1 MSSASQNKL
10 HATKFEDLI
19 RRRGRI
25 VKWQEAIVCS
35 CWNLDSGQ
43 PQYDCNACKGLGYT
57 YANPIEDLALV
68 MSVTHNK
75 EFEEYAG
82 VFEVGDA
89 VMTVGYRV
97 PEVHPVT
104 GNVITTVEGRK
115 NPIFH
120 VGMYDLITLTD
131 DEYKTSEILI
141 KDTPIY
147 GREADTVLNED
158 VVEVLS
164 VSKSDPLTGDITK
177 YKIGED
183 FEVEKNK
190 IKWVGVNQPMSGEQY
205 AVQYTHRPMFTVL
218 TQLPTP
224 RYQDGQDLPKKVVLR
239 YRVGGFD
246 RR

>member
-1 MSSASQNKL
+1 MSASQNRL

-25 VKWQEAIVCS
+25 VKWQEAIICS

-43 PQYDCNACKGLGYT
+43 PQYGCQACKGLGYT
-57 YANPIEDLALV
+57 YAQPIEDLALV

-75 EFEEYAG
+75 EFEESAG

-89 VMTVGYRV
+89 IMTVGLRV

-115 NPIFH
+115 NPLFH

-147 GREADTVLNED
+147 EREADTLINED
-158 VVEVLS
+158 VVDVLS
-164 VSKSDPLTGDITK
+164 VSKSDPITGDITK
-177 YKIGED
+177 YKLNED
-183 FEVEKNK
+183 FEVDGNK

-205 AVQYTHRPMFTVL
+205 SVQYTHRPMFTVL

-239 YRVGGFD
+239 YRAGGFD